1 MIKKI
6 LITFSIFLLV
16 YLIILTT
23 YNYTIYEQKNKY
35 NSLVNDC
42 LLNKN
47 LDDELILKINSF
59 GKGFECVIENKSKCV
74 VIDEIQIKIGLFL
87 NGKGD
92 TINLTLTDNI
102 DVSSIGSIRV
112 EDVEND
118 SLVVIQSMVKKILLN

>member
-6 LITFSIFLLV
+6 LIYFSIIFLV

-23 YNYTIYEQKNKY
+23 YNYTIYEQKNEY
-35 NSLVNDC
+35 NSLINNC
-42 LLNKN
+42 LLNKD
-47 LDDELILKINSF
+47 LDDELFVKINSF

-87 NGKGD
+87 NGKRD
-92 TINLTLTDNI
+92 TINFTLTDNI

-118 SLVVIQSMVKKILLN
+118 SLVVIKSTIKKILLN